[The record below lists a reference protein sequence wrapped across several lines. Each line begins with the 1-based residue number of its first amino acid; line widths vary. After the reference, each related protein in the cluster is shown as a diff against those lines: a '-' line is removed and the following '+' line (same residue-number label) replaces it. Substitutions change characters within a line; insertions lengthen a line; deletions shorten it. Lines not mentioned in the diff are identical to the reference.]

1 LTISEKC
8 YIFQLNPNE
17 KAREDAQASNKM
29 KKVKRIIA
37 VLLAVFAIAGL
48 CACTPIEE
56 NIDTP
61 DLKYDT
67 QYPQTKTEYNLAV
80 NAHLMT
86 YLNYLETHIAS
97 GHDVLNGNALIA
109 NEVVAAKNSL
119 AQMEISYAKMQKIY
133 PPADMASVHA
143 STLLQM
149 KEAVNSLSVYIE
161 YLEKSTDGTVSD
173 PTLRAD
179 IEATI
184 AIMQTEFTSLKNVFI
199 VAP

>member
-1 LTISEKC
+1 
-8 YIFQLNPNE
+8 
-17 KAREDAQASNKM
+17 M
-29 KKVKRIIA
+29 KKIKR
-37 VLLAVFAIAGL
+37 LLAVFVTVFTIIGL

-67 QYPQTKTEYNLAV
+67 QYPQTKTEYNLAI
-80 NAHLMT
+80 NSHMMT

-97 GHDVLNGNALIA
+97 GNDVLSGKALIA
-109 NEVVAAKNSL
+109 NEITAAKNSL
-119 AQMEISYAKMQKIY
+119 NQMEISYAKMQKIY
-133 PPADMASVHA
+133 PPADMASMHA

-149 KEAVNSLSVYIE
+149 KEAVNSMSVYIE

-184 AIMQTEFTSLKNVFI
+184 AIMQTEFTSLKGVFVI
-199 VAP
+199 AP